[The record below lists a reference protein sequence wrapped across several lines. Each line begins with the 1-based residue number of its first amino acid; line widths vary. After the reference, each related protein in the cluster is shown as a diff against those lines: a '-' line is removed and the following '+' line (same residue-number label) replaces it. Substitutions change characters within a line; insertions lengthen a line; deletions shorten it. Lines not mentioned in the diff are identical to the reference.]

1 MIPLDHADEWLT
13 LGARVVPLDGKNP
26 GALLGCD
33 WPQKA
38 TADPIVLADWRR
50 RWPRANLGVLPG
62 HAFLALDVDDQDA
75 LREREN
81 ELGPLPPTPRYLT
94 GGTPDRCRLLF
105 AHPQAAVRT
114 RPAKGIELRDGS
126 LQIMVP
132 PSVHPVTG
140 VVLEWKTALDELP
153 LASLPERWLK
163 WAREP
168 NAINAA
174 RPAGEYAV
182 LARGV
187 REGERNASCARLAG
201 YLLRRQVDQAV
212 VGELLLGWGA
222 RCQPPCDP
230 DEIHAVVL
238 SVARAEARRRR
249 V

>member
-1 MIPLDHADEWLT
+1 MIPLDHAGEWLV

-26 GALLGCD
+26 GALLGRD

-38 TADPIVLADWRR
+38 TADPDVVAGWRR
-50 RWPRANLGVLPG
+50 RWPRANLGVLPDR
-62 HAFLALDVDDQDA
+62 AFLAMDVDDPKA
-75 LREREN
+75 LRGFEAK
-81 ELGPLPPTPRYLT
+81 LGPLPPTPQYLT
-94 GGTPDRCRLLF
+94 GGAPDRCRLLF
-105 AHPQAAVRT
+105 AHPHVAVRT
-114 RPAKGIELRDGS
+114 RPANGIELRDGS

-132 PSVHPVTG
+132 PSVHPVTR

-153 LASLPERWLK
+153 LAPLPERWLK

-168 NAINAA
+168 NGNNGA
-174 RPAGEYAV
+174 RPAEEYAAV
-182 LARGV
+182 ARGV

-230 DEIHAVVL
+230 DEIQTVVQ
-238 SVARAEARRRR
+238 SVARAEERRRR
-249 V
+249 G